1 MSGFGTLFTRD
12 LSQSVPLLD
21 RGDRDSHSES
31 GAPGTTAPDR
41 SAPIVRARKT
51 GALERTAPVSGALK
65 PEAPEPRNALSP
77 EFVPNAPA
85 SGAPES
91 SAPIFAAPETDT
103 STQSIYRKPRIREAV
118 TVQDAHTLAEQ
129 AVYDAMYRAGR
140 PHQGES
146 RILTIGLRTLAEM
159 SRMAYSNCKAN
170 VRSLVEKLAID
181 AHEDFS
187 YTTGRTYIVY
197 SFRDILRRRKAAG
210 LTHVIRTRGVL
221 FVDPSTGRE
230 VRPYAAPPP
239 ESSAPDSGAPVS
251 PTGAL
256 ESVEISAP
264 VAGES
269 SAPAQ
274 APHIRNRHLLRN
286 SDETTTPAPVV
297 VAAVSDAMGHA
308 DDDAAQRIIHACRE
322 VAPDVTNEEIAHFVR
337 QEGPALRR
345 NRGLDN
351 PMGVLIRH
359 IPRCCQGESLRLHRQ
374 AVMREKERNRRQI
387 DGWLHEALE
396 ILARPD
402 AGGPDRVWA
411 QDILAAYGSTEG
423 FRGFGP

>member
-21 RGDRDSHSES
+21 RVDRDDEGES
-31 GAPGTTAPDR
+31 GAPDIGAGDSGALEL
-41 SAPIVRARKT
+41 SAPIVAARKT
-51 GALERTAPVSGALK
+51 SAPETTALVLNALKFEPPEPPNPPRIAVPDAPDSSAPKSGAL
-65 PEAPEPRNALSP
+65 
-77 EFVPNAPA
+77 V
-85 SGAPES
+85 
-91 SAPIFAAPETDT
+91 FAAPETDA
-103 STQSIYRKPRIREAV
+103 SPQPIYRRPRIREAV

-129 AVYDAMYRAGR
+129 AVYDAMYRAAR
-140 PHQGES
+140 PHQGDS

-181 AHEDFS
+181 ARHDFS

-230 VRPYAAPPP
+230 VRPYTVPPP

-251 PTGAL
+251 PMGAL
-256 ESVEISAP
+256 ESEQTSAL
-264 VAGES
+264 VADES

-286 SDETTTPAPVV
+286 SDETTAPARLV
-297 VAAVSDAMGHA
+297 VAAVNDAMGHA
-308 DDDAAQRIIHACRE
+308 DDDAAQRIIQACRE
-322 VAPDVTNEEIAHFVR
+322 VAPDVTNEEMAHFIR

-345 NRGLDN
+345 NRVLDN

-374 AVMREKERNRRQI
+374 AVRREEERSRRQI
-387 DGWLHEALE
+387 DGWLNEARE

-411 QDILAAYGSTEG
+411 QDILATYG
-423 FRGFGP
+423 